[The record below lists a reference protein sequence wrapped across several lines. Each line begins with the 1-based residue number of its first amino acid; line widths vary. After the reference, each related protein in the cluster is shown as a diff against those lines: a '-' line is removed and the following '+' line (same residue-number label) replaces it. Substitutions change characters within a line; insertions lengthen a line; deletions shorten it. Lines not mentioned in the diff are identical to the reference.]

1 MIKYKTTKL
10 YVEIHLV
17 EVSRETALSVWVK
30 TKHGESRQQKSSDWR
45 VFHDTWQQAKDYLVA
60 RETQRVEGLRLQLE
74 RAKRALGN
82 AKGLREPE

>member
-1 MIKYKTTKL
+1 MIKYKTTNS
-10 YVEIHLV
+10 YVEIHSV
-17 EVSRETALSVWVK
+17 EVSKETALSVWVK
-30 TKHGESRQQKSSDWR
+30 NKHGETRQQKSSSWC

-74 RAKRALGN
+74 RAKGALGN